1 MMEKK
6 IQPRLLR
13 GLSRWLRVAAQETE
27 PEFKSSNERRAR
39 CFLRLDDD
47 QDNSENAGKKG
58 GGNPTDVLTQ

>member
-1 MMEKK
+1 MEKHLCSVDDGEK
-6 IQPRLLR
+6 NTVTSPSWSQSL
-13 GLSRWLRVAAQETE
+13 A
-27 PEFKSSNERRAR
+27 EFKSSNERRAR